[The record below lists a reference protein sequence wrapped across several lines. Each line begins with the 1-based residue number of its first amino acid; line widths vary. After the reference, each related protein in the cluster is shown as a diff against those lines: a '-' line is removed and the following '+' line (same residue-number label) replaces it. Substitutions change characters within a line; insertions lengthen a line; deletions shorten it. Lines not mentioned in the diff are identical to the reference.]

1 MSRYPPLAPS
11 ELSPAQHKAYDEQ
24 TEIAQSTFGDKFIYK
39 NKDGAFVGPFGPLLY
54 TPGLVD
60 PFMKMVVELGK
71 VPGLPA
77 EARET
82 AILATGSTFKA
93 GYELYAHGKVAES
106 TKLSEKQISLI
117 KEGKKPEGP
126 DNLDEACEIAFDV
139 AIELSRKQGP
149 LSDELFS
156 RAYKKLGQEGTAA
169 LIHYVALYAYTCVFL
184 NGVAAPV
191 PE

>member
-11 ELSPAQHKAYDEQ
+11 QLSEAQHKAYDEQ
-24 TEIAQSTFGDKFIYK
+24 SEIAQSTFGDKFIYK
-39 NKDGAFVGPFGPLLY
+39 NQDGAFVGPFGPLLY
-54 TPGLVD
+54 TPTLVD
-60 PFMKMVVELGK
+60 PFLKLVVELGK

-106 TKLSEKQISLI
+106 TKLSEKQIALI
-117 KEGKKPEGP
+117 KDGKKPEGSEK
-126 DNLDEACEIAFDV
+126 LDEACEIAFDV

-149 LSDELFS
+149 LSDALFK
-156 RAYKKLGQEGTAA
+156 RAYDTLGQQGAAA